1 MADTGRAGRGA
12 RLARL
17 LDHAEEIAAGA
28 IVIGV
33 ALLAFANVVARYLV
47 NYSLAF
53 SEELEVAGLVWLT
66 MFGAAIGFRRSA
78 HIGFTIL
85 RDRLPRPLR
94 RVAAGASVALTV
106 GAMAVLVW
114 FGWRQIVAE
123 RALSTVSEALAVA
136 QWIYTAALPLG
147 ALLVIVRV
155 LQRAR
160 HEIDAA

>member
-1 MADTGRAGRGA
+1 M
-12 RLARL
+12 
-17 LDHAEEIAAGA
+17 LDRAEEIAAGA
-28 IVIGV
+28 IVIAL
-33 ALLAFANVVARYLV
+33 ALLAFANVVARYVV

-94 RVAAGASVALTV
+94 RAAAGASVALTV
-106 GAMAVLVW
+106 GAMAALVW

-123 RALSTVSEALAVA
+123 RSLATVSEALAVP
-136 QWIYTAALPLG
+136 QWLYTAALPVG
-147 ALLVIVRV
+147 ALLAIVRV

-160 HEIDAA
+160 HEIDAG